1 MNRLRATR
9 PTLRT
14 ATAAAL
20 TLGAALVLTACGDG
34 GGSTSESSAEGASA
48 AVESGADLAVNDASA
63 LGPVVVDSEGFTL
76 YRFDNDTKEPPTTN
90 CAADCLVQW
99 PAAVAPD
106 DIELDGIDEGIV
118 GTLTRDDGTEQ
129 VTLDGWALYRFA
141 ADANPG
147 DTSGHGVGEV
157 WWAVTPDGEKA
168 KAETSS
174 SGSYDY

>member
-1 MNRLRATR
+1 MNRPRTIS
-9 PTLRT
+9 PIRT
-14 ATAAAL
+14 ATAAAM

-34 GGSTSESSAEGASA
+34 GSTSEASNAGANA
-48 AVESGADLAVNDASA
+48 AAESGADLAVNEDSP

-90 CAADCLVQW
+90 CAADCLVKW

-118 GTLTRDDGTEQ
+118 GTLTRDDGTKQ

-141 ADANPG
+141 ADAQPG
-147 DTSGHGVGEV
+147 DTKGQGVGEV

-168 KAETSS
+168 KAVSS
-174 SGSYDY
+174 STGGYDY